1 MSVPDGDTRLERWYR
16 RLLFAYPA
24 GFRRERS
31 DEVVST
37 LLSAAKPGRRAP
49 SILDVVDLVVNGLR
63 TRVRATRRT
72 LAAPQTAEA
81 SRHAGLV
88 ILAVATA
95 AAVALAVAV
104 TVFGR
109 PMFDPGRNLN
119 RTYPLAARLGLAAVL
134 ATFPAAL
141 AAALADRT
149 RIARRLAIA
158 GGAGSIGFAA
168 WLVAYALRTSNESL
182 EMSNLLGLVTL
193 LCLPAVLLRGA
204 DQPATHHRG
213 DIRPVVALTAL
224 LTAVLVAGLQAEGA
238 VHDTGLTQSIVGVL
252 AVLAAWHLLHAVFH
266 PELRRDESHGL
277 SLAWTRAPSP
287 APSHLAVVWAV
298 AIPVWGYAVGTFAT
312 PMFFRPELLALP
324 GAGRLADVGP
334 HALELGFAS
343 AVVIGLAGVT
353 LGALRRV
360 A

>member
-109 PMFDPGRNLN
+109 PMFDPGRNVS

-149 RIARRLAIA
+149 RTARRLATVGA
-158 GGAGSIGFAA
+158 AGSVGFAV
-168 WLVAYALRTSNESL
+168 WLVVYALRTSNESL

-193 LCLPAVLLRGA
+193 LCLPVLLLRGA
-204 DQPATHHRG
+204 DQPVRRRS
-213 DIRPVVALTAL
+213 DIRPVVALTVL
-224 LTAVLVAGLQAEGA
+224 LTVVLVAGLQAEGA
-238 VHDTGLTQSIVGVL
+238 VHDTGLTQSIVAVL
-252 AVLAAWHLLHAVFH
+252 AVLAAWHLLRAVLR
-266 PELRRDESHGL
+266 PELQRNGSHQL
-277 SLAWTRAPSP
+277 VLAWTRPGP
-287 APSHLAVVWAV
+287 PEPSHLAVVGAV
-298 AIPVWGYAVGTFAT
+298 AVPVWGYAVGTLVT
-312 PMFFRPELLALP
+312 PMFFRPEALALP
-324 GAGRLADVGP
+324 GNGRLADLGP
-334 HALELGFAS
+334 HALELSLAS
-343 AVVIGLAGVT
+343 ALVFGLAGVT